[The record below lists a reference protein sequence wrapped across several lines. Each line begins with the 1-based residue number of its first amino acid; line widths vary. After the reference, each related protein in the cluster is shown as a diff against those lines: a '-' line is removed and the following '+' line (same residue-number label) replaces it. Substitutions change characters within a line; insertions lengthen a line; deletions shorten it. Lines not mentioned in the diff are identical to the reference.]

1 MTAYE
6 ESLFVAERE
15 CNEADKYYYC
25 GFRNI
30 IGLNCEKNK
39 ERARKEYL
47 LGAQLDS
54 AKCLYALAVLALK
67 NQPAEAKRLFAKAFD
82 GLLAEAECGDVF
94 SQRMVS
100 CYYYFGDRGIK
111 KDFNL
116 AISWLKKAAEG
127 GNYEAQFDLGLCY
140 QQGDG
145 VEYDLALARYWYAKA
160 ANAGY
165 QKAAIALTR
174 LNKED

>member
-6 ESLFVAERE
+6 DSLIAAERK
-15 CNEADKYYYC
+15 CNGADKHYYC
-25 GFRNI
+25 GFRSI

-39 ERARKEYL
+39 ETARNEYL
-47 LGAQLDS
+47 LGAQLGS
-54 AKCLYALAVLALK
+54 SKCLYALAVLALK
-67 NQPAEAKRLFAKAFD
+67 NQPAEAERIFTKAFN
-82 GLLAEAECGDVF
+82 GLLAEAEYGDAF

-100 CYYYFGDRGIK
+100 CYYYFGDRGIQ
-111 KDFNL
+111 KDLNL
-116 AISWLKKAAEG
+116 AISWLRKAAKG

-145 VEYDLALARYWYAKA
+145 VECDNALARYWYAKA

-165 QKAAIALTR
+165 QKAVIALTR
-174 LNKED
+174 LYEED